1 MNSITSSMFHCSH
14 CDAQYSKWSGRCT
27 QCSKWGTIANEGGG
41 TKASAA
47 NKTAAAP
54 AAVVGFESIK
64 SSAAKRTPTNITEFD
79 RVLAGG
85 IVPGQAILIA
95 GEPGIGKS
103 TLLTQLA
110 GSMKGVMYVAG
121 EESPSQLKLRFD
133 RLKLDASDLKI
144 VTSTKVEPI
153 VSAIKKH
160 KPSLVIV
167 DSIQTVTTQEH
178 EAVAGAPTHLRAA
191 TAQLVATAKETNTP
205 VILVGQ
211 ITKDGQ
217 VAGPKMLEHMVDTV
231 LSLEGDPQHAYRLL
245 RTTKHR
251 FGAADEIGVF
261 EMTSGGLQGV
271 DSPSGLFLTDSNN
284 SPGTAITCTIEGSRA
299 FLVEIQALVN
309 TSSYGTP
316 VRRGSGFNTNRMQML
331 LAILEKHGGISFAGQ
346 DVYVNVVGGMQVK
359 EPAADL
365 AVCAALA
372 SSRFNKAISQSVII
386 GEVGLSGEVR
396 PVSQRDRRAKE
407 AKRLGLN
414 AVIDSTQTKTISD
427 LVKRIK

>member
-1 MNSITSSMFHCSH
+1 M
-14 CDAQYSKWSGRCT
+14 KWAGRCT
-27 QCSKWGTIANEGGG
+27 ECGKWGTITDEGG
-41 TKASAA
+41 TAKAAA
-47 NKTAAAP
+47 SNKTAAAP
-54 AAVVGFESIK
+54 AAVVGFDTVK
-64 SSAAKRTPTNITEFD
+64 SSEAQRTPTQIGEFD

-85 IVPGQAILIA
+85 IVPGQVILLA

-110 GSMKGVMYVAG
+110 GSMKSVMYVAG

-133 RLKLDASDLKI
+133 RIGLRAEDLKI
-144 VTSTKVEPI
+144 VTNTQTEPL

-160 KPSLVIV
+160 TPALVIV
-167 DSIQTVTTQEH
+167 DSIQTMTTQEH
-178 EAVAGAPTHLRAA
+178 DAAAGAPTHLRAS
-191 TAQLVATAKETNTP
+191 TAQLVAIAKTTNTP

-211 ITKDGQ
+211 ITKDGS

-231 LSLEGDPQHAYRLL
+231 LNLEGDPRHAYRLL
-245 RTTKHR
+245 RASKHR
-251 FGAADEIGVF
+251 FGAADEVGVF
-261 EMTSGGLQGV
+261 EMTGEGLKGV
-271 DSPSGLFLTDSNN
+271 DSPSGLFLTDSAKT
-284 SPGTAITCTIEGSRA
+284 PGTAITCVLEGSRA

-331 LAILEKHGGISFAGQ
+331 LAILEKHGDISFAGQ

-372 SSRFNKAISQSVII
+372 SSRLNKAIEPSIVI
-386 GEVGLSGEVR
+386 GEVGLGGEVR
-396 PVSQRDRRAKE
+396 PVPQIKRRTKE
-407 AKRLGLN
+407 AERLGI
-414 AVIDSTQTKTISD
+414 ATVIDHTKAKTILD